1 MQEKRKYVRWQ
12 IKNPLCY
19 KVEGSSLE
27 KEALLKDISNG
38 GAGILILEELSKD
51 CLLDLVF
58 GIPDRVNPISAQGK
72 VVWQKE
78 IGVEDRSQF
87 ATGVSFVR
95 FRDVDKEK
103 LYTYIRQNFPEE
115 LNRRWWQGLIN

>member
-1 MQEKRKYVRWQ
+1 MQEKRRYVRWQ
-12 IKNPLCY
+12 IKNPLYY

-38 GAGILILEELSKD
+38 GAGILILEELPKD

-58 GIPDRVNPISAQGK
+58 EIPDRVNFISAQGK

-78 IGVEDRSQF
+78 TGAEDRAQF
-87 ATGVSFVR
+87 TTGISFIR
-95 FRDVDKEK
+95 FRDIDKEK

-115 LNRRWWQGLIN
+115 LNQRWWQGLK